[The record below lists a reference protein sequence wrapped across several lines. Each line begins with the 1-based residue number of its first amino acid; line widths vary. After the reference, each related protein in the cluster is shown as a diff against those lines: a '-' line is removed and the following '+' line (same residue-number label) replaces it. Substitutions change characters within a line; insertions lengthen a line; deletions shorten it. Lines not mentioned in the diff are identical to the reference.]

1 MLELLILASI
11 TGKIG
16 NLVEE
21 KGHKSLGYKALA
33 VALWIGGEI
42 VGLFLGAAM
51 AGGSESARFGIY
63 IIALL
68 GAAVGVGIAYAVANN
83 LPTVGPS
90 LVAAPRPATAA
101 VALAPQS
108 DPAPKLIKL
117 KELYDAGLVTVQEYE
132 ARRAE
137 MLSKFANEPSP
148 APVPVPAKPYVPG
161 TGAAILAVLLT
172 LVGPI
177 FLLPL
182 LASVPLCIFMIA
194 KAQSRVVKLVAIA
207 SLAVTGLYCV
217 AVPLMIS
224 LNQ

>member
-1 MLELLILASI
+1 MLELLMLASI
-11 TGKIG
+11 TRKIG

-42 VGLFLGAAM
+42 AGLFLGVAM
-51 AGGSESARFGIY
+51 AGGNESARCGIY
-63 IIALL
+63 IMTLL
-68 GAAVGVGIAYAVANN
+68 GAAVGAGIAFAIANN

-90 LVAAPRPATAA
+90 LVKARPATATT
-101 VALAPQS
+101 ALAPQS

-117 KELYDAGLVTVQEYE
+117 KELYDSGLVTVQEYE
-132 ARRAE
+132 AQKAE
-137 MLSKFANEPSP
+137 MLSKFANEPSLG
-148 APVPVPAKPYVPG
+148 PVPAPAKPYVPG

-172 LVGPI
+172 LAGPV

-182 LASVPLCIFMIA
+182 LASVPLCIFMIT
-194 KAQSRVVKLVAIA
+194 KAQSRVVKIVAIG